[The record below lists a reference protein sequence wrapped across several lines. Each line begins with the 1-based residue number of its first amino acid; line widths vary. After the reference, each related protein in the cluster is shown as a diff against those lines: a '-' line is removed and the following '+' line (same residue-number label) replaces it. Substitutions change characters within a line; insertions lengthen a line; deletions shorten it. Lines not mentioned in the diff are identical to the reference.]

1 MSDYGYAVEI
11 DEGYD
16 EAVLRARLALKAEGF
31 SIITELH
38 VGGLLGAD
46 AGQERQY
53 LIMGAWAPPVA
64 APKIDPGLHAAVH
77 LPCNVV
83 IQETGT
89 SAVIAALDPA
99 DNVDSE
105 DADMRSTADEA
116 RRALSNVL
124 HRVTE
129 AP

>member
-1 MSDYGYAVEI
+1 MGP
-11 DEGYD
+11 
-16 EAVLRARLALKAEGF
+16 
-31 SIITELH
+31 
-38 VGGLLGAD
+38 D

-64 APKIDPGLHAAVH
+64 APKIDSGLHAAVH

-89 SAVIAALDPA
+89 SAVVAALDPA
-99 DNVDSE
+99 DNVESE
-105 DADMRSTADEA
+105 DADMRATVDEA

>member
-1 MSDYGYAVEI
+1 
-11 DEGYD
+11 
-16 EAVLRARLALKAEGF
+16 
-31 SIITELH
+31 
-38 VGGLLGAD
+38 
-46 AGQERQY
+46 
-53 LIMGAWAPPVA
+53 
-64 APKIDPGLHAAVH
+64 VH

-89 SAVIAALDPA
+89 SAVVAALDPA
-99 DNVDSE
+99 DNVESE
-105 DADMRSTADEA
+105 DADMRAAVDEA